1 MTIPKSSFL
10 SLDKFNINLKILKTF
25 FFLTSYQQKT
35 EKGVSGEIVFS
46 EDGKRTHFSLEITEL
61 SKDGFKKIGTWDPV
75 HGVNYTRSLG
85 EAYDQIVE
93 SLQNKEF
100 VVASRIGAPF
110 LMVR

>member
-10 SLDKFNINLKILKTF
+10 TLDKFNINLKILKTF
-25 FFLTSYQQKT
+25 FPSYQQKT

-61 SKDGFKKIGTWDPV
+61 SKEGFKKIGTWDPV

-110 LMVR
+110 LMAR